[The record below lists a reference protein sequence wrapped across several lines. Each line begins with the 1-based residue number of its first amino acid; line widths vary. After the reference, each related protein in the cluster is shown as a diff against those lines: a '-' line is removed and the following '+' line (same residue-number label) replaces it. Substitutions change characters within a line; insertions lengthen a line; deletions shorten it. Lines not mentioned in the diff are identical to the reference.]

1 MTGLAKI
8 TEKILSEARN
18 DASARLA
25 EADAEVR
32 RISAVYASKAE
43 LIRAKAEE
51 MAKAEARKIIHRARA
66 GEAVARRNA
75 VLKMKSRLVDK
86 AFELAYEELLR
97 LDDEK
102 YFELLVT
109 MLTCAAREKASSER
123 LGREY
128 GDEITTGEAKCTVYL
143 NSRDTAKYGDRIAVA
158 ARERLGDEYRDILTV
173 SDAPVKIDGGLIFG
187 YGQTEINCSLSSVT
201 SRVRP
206 SLEAEVCNRLFP
218 PQKELKYGDT
228 V

>member
-8 TEKILSEARN
+8 TEKILCEARN
-18 DASARLA
+18 DASERLK
-25 EADAEVR
+25 EADAEVQ
-32 RISAVYASKAE
+32 RISEVYANEAR
-43 LIRAKAEE
+43 LIRTRADERAR
-51 MAKAEARKIIHRARA
+51 AEAQETIHRARA

-75 VLKMKSRLVDK
+75 ILEMKSRLVDK

-109 MLTCAAREKASSER
+109 MLTGAAREKANGER

-128 GDEITTGEAKCTVYL
+128 GDEVDTVVTECTVYL
-143 NSRDTAKYGDRIAVA
+143 NSRDTAKYGGRIAVA
-158 ARERLGDEYRDILTV
+158 AKERLGDEYRDTLTV
-173 SDAPVKIDGGLIFG
+173 SNVPAKIDGGLILG
-187 YGQTEINCSLSSVT
+187 YGQIEINCSLSAVM

-218 PQKELKYGDT
+218 PKKELKYGDT